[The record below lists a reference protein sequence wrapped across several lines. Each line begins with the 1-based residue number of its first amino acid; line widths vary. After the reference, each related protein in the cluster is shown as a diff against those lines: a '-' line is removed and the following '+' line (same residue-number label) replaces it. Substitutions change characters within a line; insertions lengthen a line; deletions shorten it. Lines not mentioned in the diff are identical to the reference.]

1 MMPKLIIGCSS
12 FYNRL
17 WKDIFYPPE
26 VPTKKW
32 FEYYSTQFGS
42 FEINSS
48 FYKMPTVRS
57 LKGWANRTPEDF
69 TFSIKVPKEIT
80 HIRRLTDCT
89 ELLDEFYSVA
99 REGLGDKLGC
109 ILFQFPPSFRY
120 SEENLK
126 LLIQSVRP
134 GFEIAVEFRNETWW
148 RQETND
154 ALEATGV
161 IFCTPSYPKLPFVF
175 IKTSDTGFIRL
186 HGDPRLFYSEYS
198 KDFLQQMHAHI
209 IETGWK
215 KVYVYFNNTA
225 GEAGILNAVDF
236 KKVAGL

>member
-1 MMPKLIIGCSS
+1 MMPKFVIGCSS

-26 VPTKKW
+26 VPSKHW
-32 FEYYSTQFGS
+32 FEYYSTQFDS

-69 TFSIKVPKEIT
+69 IFSIKVPKEIT

-89 ELLDEFYSVA
+89 GLLDEFYGIA
-99 REGLGDKLGC
+99 TEGLGEKLGC

-126 LLIQSVRP
+126 LLTQSVRP

-148 RQETND
+148 RQETYD
-154 ALEATGV
+154 TLEATGV
-161 IFCTPSYPKLPFVF
+161 TFCIASYPKLPFVF

-186 HGDPRLFYSEYS
+186 HGDPRLFYSEYN
-198 KDFLQQMHAHI
+198 KDFLQQMYAQI
-209 IETGWK
+209 KDSGWK
-215 KVYVYFNNTA
+215 KTYIYFNNTA
-225 GEAGILNAVDF
+225 GEGGILNAVAF
-236 KKVAGL
+236 KKIAGL